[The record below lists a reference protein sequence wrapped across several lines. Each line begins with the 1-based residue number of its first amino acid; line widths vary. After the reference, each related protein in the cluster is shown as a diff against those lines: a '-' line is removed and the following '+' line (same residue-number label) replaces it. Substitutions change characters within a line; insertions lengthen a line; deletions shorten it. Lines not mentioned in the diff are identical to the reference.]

1 MGEYSSGATQ
11 QNSSLSEDTP
21 QLTAGCLRTS
31 HDGSQIVLTTYLV
44 RRIGLGILTIL
55 TIASFVFFVLRL
67 TTDPVSVM
75 LPAYATAADRL
86 QLQHTLGLDKPIAV
100 QYILYLRDLVT
111 ANLGNS
117 YSTQVPVL
125 QLISER
131 LPATAELIS
140 AAAIIAIVLSVPVG
154 VIAAVHR
161 GSAVDLVV
169 TGLSLAGFAIP
180 AFWLAIMLIMFF
192 SVDLRWLPSSGI
204 GGWSHLLLPAISLAM
219 WPFGQFTRVLRSEM
233 IDVLQHNYIRTA
245 RAKGLSRFK
254 VHFKHALKAAA
265 LPYITM
271 VGLSFGAMLGGAIV
285 TETVFAWPGMGQLV
299 VESVTARDLPV
310 VQAVVVYFAAAYVTV
325 NIAIDVGYTLLDP
338 RVRLG

>member
-1 MGEYSSGATQ
+1 
-11 QNSSLSEDTP
+11 
-21 QLTAGCLRTS
+21 
-31 HDGSQIVLTTYLV
+31 LTTYLV
-44 RRIGLGILTIL
+44 RRIGLGLLTIIL
-55 TIASFVFFVLRL
+55 IASFVFFVLRL

-86 QLQHTLGLDKPIAV
+86 QLRHTLGLDKPIAV
-100 QYILYLRDLVT
+100 QYVLYLRDLLT
-111 ANLGNS
+111 GHLGAS
-117 YSTQVPVL
+117 YSSQVPVL
-125 QLISER
+125 QLITER
-131 LPATAELIS
+131 LPATAELIGT
-140 AAAIIAIVLSVPVG
+140 AALIGVLLSIPAG

-161 GSAVDLVV
+161 GGIVDLAV

-180 AFWLAIMLIMFF
+180 AFWLGIMLIMFF
-192 SVDLRWLPSSGI
+192 SVDLGWLPASGT
-204 GGWSHLLLPAISLAM
+204 GGWSHLVLPAISLAM

-245 RAKGLSRFK
+245 RAKGLRTFH
-254 VHFKHALKAAA
+254 VHFKHALRAAA
-265 LPYITM
+265 LPYITIA
-271 VGLSFGAMLGGAIV
+271 GLSFGAMLGGAIV

-325 NIAIDVGYTLLDP
+325 NIAVDVCYTLIDP